1 MSLVSIPSTFGTGGS
16 GLNPTSHP
24 TANLQNILTQLT
36 AAVAQL
42 QNQDGQGNPEEIA
55 ASGALSTGVLTSRV
69 TISGTKAYTLID
81 GTTPGERKRIYIVAA
96 ASTPSGVL
104 TPAHA
109 SGFTTITYGTG
120 SATSWHDLEWDA
132 SLGTPAWKIT
142 GGFTAGTVTVA

>member
-1 MSLVSIPSTFGTGGS
+1 MALVTIPATFGTGGS

-24 TANLQNILTQLT
+24 TVNLANILTQLT
-36 AAVAQL
+36 VAVAQIE
-42 QNQDGQGNPEEIA
+42 NQDGQGNPEEVS
-55 ASGALSTGVLTSRV
+55 ASGALSTGTLTSRL
-69 TISGTKAYTLID
+69 TISATKAYTLAD
-81 GTTPGERKRIYIVAA
+81 GTTPGERKRVYIVSA

-109 SGFTTITYGTG
+109 SGFTTITYGAG